1 MSEQTDQ
8 QPSSTQYDLSFRH
21 RWGSQRGDRDMQT
34 GYLPFTPLSP
44 EKRKP
49 NSLASI
55 IATLKT
61 VFDPNCLANLIRN
74 PQLSEK
80 LRKNLEEEADK
91 ITKAPN
97 PYEEIR
103 TYLFT
108 SPLASQPGW
117 RMSDEEEKTTPKDA
131 AQETAEMLTRN
142 FIDVL
147 GIFLTPE
154 EFDKRLEELSRN
166 FP

>member
-1 MSEQTDQ
+1 MSELNEQKPPLKQ
-8 QPSSTQYDLSFRH
+8 NFGDLPFKHS
-21 RWGSQRGDRDMQT
+21 GENQK
-34 GYLPFTPLSP
+34 GYGGEDSDASFTPLSP
-44 EKRKP
+44 EKIGT
-49 NSLASI
+49 SLVSI

-61 VFDPNCLANLIRN
+61 VFDPNCLANFIRN

-80 LRKNLEEEADK
+80 LRRNLEEEADK

-97 PYEEIR
+97 PYEEIK

-142 FIDVL
+142 FRDVL